1 MQISPASLFLD
12 ELQKG
17 EMLTY
22 LSYCR
27 LQLAFTIAYKNHG
40 ILIIFDPQ
48 ALERCVMTG
57 HRANGVRDQE
67 TVHCRSTVPL
77 TVNIHV

>member
-17 EMLTY
+17 EILTY
-22 LSYCR
+22 LSYCP
-27 LQLAFTIAYKNHG
+27 LQLAFTIADQNHG
-40 ILIIFDPQ
+40 ILIIFDDAQ

-57 HRANGVRDQE
+57 YRANV
-67 TVHCRSTVPL
+67 VHCRSTAPWSGD
-77 TVNIHV
+77 VNG